1 MAGETFI
8 GKPWRQPYTAQQLQ
22 DAATHQ
28 VPIVGSNGNWWRWDI
43 DTSDWVD
50 TGVTVATSLSDSSVT
65 WPKLAPEA
73 RKSNRNLLDN
83 AYFIGGGSQQGGGQ
97 FPVNQRRLTE
107 WTDAGYTIDRWK
119 LNISTGGSGSVALN
133 SDGITLTC
141 VSGSLAFRQALE
153 SLPADTYTASVLT
166 TTHGLISGTLIWDG
180 HTTAST
186 PEVNGVY
193 LRLQMYSG
201 YPHFTVQVGSGV
213 SVKLQAAKLEL
224 GPNQTLAYESV
235 GGVDLK

>member
-1 MAGETFI
+1 MTQEEFNAMLQVAIAQGI
-8 GKPWRQPYTAQQLQ
+8 GGGTY
-22 DAATHQ
+22 
-28 VPIVGSNGNWWRWDI
+28 ISRWDGEEI
-43 DTSDWVD
+43 DNGISKLLLPGGILTPDL
-50 TGVTVATSLSDSSVT
+50 ADSSVT

-73 RKSNRNLLDN
+73 RKSNPNLIDS

-97 FPVNQRRLTE
+97 FPINQRGLTE
-107 WTDAGYTIDRWK
+107 FATAGYTIDRWK

-224 GPNQTLAYESV
+224 GDHQTLAHESA
-235 GGVDLK
+235 GGVDPE